1 MGSSVRHREAAVAL
15 LFKERYIGQKM
26 GGGYNWTW
34 PQIPS
39 LTAMKY
45 QRHGYVEARP
55 FLPGERLS
63 GRKGC
68 ERNVK
73 GYHELRQSL
82 DRERKIMAAA
92 MAPPEPKDRRGAKN
106 WILQKSCWRQ
116 NFSFERGSLPQL
128 HCQPYWILFLC
139 LTFVDIYH

>member
-1 MGSSVRHREAAVAL
+1 MGIQFSQTQGGCWCSIVQG
-15 LFKERYIGQKM
+15 KIGQKM

-92 MAPPEPKDRRGAKN
+92 MAPPEPKGEVQRIGFYKSLVGARTSRLSGGLYHSFTVSR
-106 WILQKSCWRQ
+106 IGY
-116 NFSFERGSLPQL
+116 FSS
-128 HCQPYWILFLC
+128 
-139 LTFVDIYH
+139 V